1 MRWTWDVVGVQRC
14 GATTVRMLAETLQT
28 EISDYIIDSGWRKAA
43 ASSFAKFLA
52 SARNLRDG
60 TERTLGEDETAAS
73 GQTLGRARCRPSG
86 STSAELDPVRWV
98 RAATPRNEAVMLCN
112 TEGLP
117 GDVNLTDG

>member
-52 SARNLRDG
+52 SARNCATAQNGRWA
-60 TERTLGEDETAAS
+60 RT
-73 GQTLGRARCRPSG
+73 RRCIRPSSG
-86 STSAELDPVRWV
+86 EGKMPTKRINFS
-98 RAATPRNEAVMLCN
+98 RA
-112 TEGLP
+112 
-117 GDVNLTDG
+117 